1 MTHRLVRRVVL
12 VLGALFVG
20 LVLLAAWLRAA

>member
-12 VLGALFVG
+12 ALGALFTA
-20 LVLLAAWLRAA
+20 LVLLAAWGAA